1 MTNICHMWQIEIKIR
16 HNFQIPILSSLYKF
30 IIYRTNIGTGFVQID
45 SIDRRLSDLF
55 NTDSKEQS
63 SETQIFVFVHNTNS
77 FT

>member
-1 MTNICHMWQIEIKIR
+1 MWQIEIKIR
-16 HNFQIPILSSLYKF
+16 HNFQIPILSSLYKL

-45 SIDRRLSDLF
+45 SIDRRLFDLF
-55 NTDSKEQS
+55 NIDSKEQS

>member
-1 MTNICHMWQIEIKIR
+1 MWQIEIKIR

-30 IIYRTNIGTGFVQID
+30 IIYRANIGTGFVQID

>member
-1 MTNICHMWQIEIKIR
+1 MWQIEIKIR

-30 IIYRTNIGTGFVQID
+30 IIYRNIGTGFVQID

>member
-1 MTNICHMWQIEIKIR
+1 MWQIKIKIR